1 MENNQNIR
9 TTRKRSLIEK
19 YFDKETYLDIIRI
32 IKIPNA
38 DNNDKGVLIKNLL
51 KEKGIPFSALG
62 QGTNRMAV
70 LIDGYAVKIALD
82 QDGAIDNRR
91 EILYTKKLQ
100 PYVIKV
106 YECIPDGLIAVSEY
120 VRYFSVDDYH
130 SHKEEMREI
139 LASISENYLIGD
151 CGITGKN
158 YINWGTR
165 NDGTICI
172 LDFAYIYDT
181 KFSVFSCSCMDG
193 VYLQYDSNYVN
204 LICPVCGRKYT
215 FQELRRRITKAQQE
229 DEIGDIRRLSY
240 NLTKPEEDVEYKADF
255 EPQKKRKKKKDKELS
270 ETELLIKQYLESQK
284 TNNIDEDDYWNS

>member
-1 MENNQNIR
+1 M
-9 TTRKRSLIEK
+9 
-19 YFDKETYLDIIRI
+19 
-32 IKIPNA
+32 
-38 DNNDKGVLIKNLL
+38 
-51 KEKGIPFSALG
+51 
-62 QGTNRMAV
+62 
-70 LIDGYAVKIALD
+70 
-82 QDGAIDNRR
+82 
-91 EILYTKKLQ
+91 LYTKDLQ

-229 DEIGDIRRLSY
+229 EEIGDIRRLSY